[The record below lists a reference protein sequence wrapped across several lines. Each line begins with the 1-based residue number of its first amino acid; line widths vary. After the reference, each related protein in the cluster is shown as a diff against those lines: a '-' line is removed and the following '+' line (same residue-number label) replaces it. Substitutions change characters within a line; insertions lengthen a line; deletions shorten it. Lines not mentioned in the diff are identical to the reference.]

1 MTESSDQNVEDILT
15 GESNDYRI
23 RKTYSSR
30 TMLKRNK
37 SYKVCWRNILGYI
50 NRYSMIAFLMFLFYF
65 FRGRGGS
72 VKMIVLCIVLECM
85 AS

>member
-1 MTESSDQNVEDILT
+1 MAESSDQNVEDILT

-37 SYKVCWRNILGYI
+37 SYKVC
-50 NRYSMIAFLMFLFYF
+50 
-65 FRGRGGS
+65 
-72 VKMIVLCIVLECM
+72 
-85 AS
+85 